1 MYLVTFVGFCDFF
14 LSWFSYFTFGYAYVY
29 ARDDAAAAAA
39 LADTFDEYG
48 CDQNGLDADGAECP
62 AVVEDEEEEA
72 VVEDEEEEAEDE
84 TTTL

>member
-1 MYLVTFVGFCDFF
+1 MYLVTFVCFCDLF

-39 LADTFDEYG
+39 LAETFDEYG
-48 CDQNGLDADGAECP
+48 CDENALDADGAECP
-62 AVVEDEEEEA
+62 AVVEA
-72 VVEDEEEEAEDE
+72 EEEEAEDE

>member
-1 MYLVTFVGFCDFF
+1 MYLVTFVGFCDLF

-39 LADTFDEYG
+39 LAETFDEYG
-48 CDQNGLDADGAECP
+48 CDENGLDADGAECP

-72 VVEDEEEEAEDE
+72 VVKDEEEEAEDE